1 MEDEKTV
8 VDLRS
13 TAKKEGVGNPP
24 RQKKSGGSGWTQYR
38 VEALEKKVEKW
49 TVRLA
54 SEVGGDDEKEFAGV
68 LKKLKEDLRDGKK
81 RLAAS
86 KKASRKKAKER
97 AASAA
102 LRKAAARYIG
112 EYLLDGLG
120 DDERRDEC
128 SRIIDKVVQYET
140 EELKRRGAKKGS
152 SVLRAVRD
160 LARQL

>member
-13 TAKKEGVGNPP
+13 TAKEEGAVNPP
-24 RQKKSGGSGWTQYR
+24 RQKKSGGSGWTQSR
-38 VEALEKKVEKW
+38 VDALEKKVEKW
-49 TVRLA
+49 TSRLA
-54 SEVGGDDEKEFAGV
+54 AEVGGDDEKEFAGV
-68 LKKLKEDLRDGKK
+68 LKKLKADLRDGKK
-81 RLAAS
+81 RLAAT

-112 EYLLDGLG
+112 EYLLDGLH
-120 DDERRDEC
+120 DDARRDEC

-140 EELKRRGAKKGS
+140 DELRRRGAKRGS

-160 LARQL
+160 LARQ